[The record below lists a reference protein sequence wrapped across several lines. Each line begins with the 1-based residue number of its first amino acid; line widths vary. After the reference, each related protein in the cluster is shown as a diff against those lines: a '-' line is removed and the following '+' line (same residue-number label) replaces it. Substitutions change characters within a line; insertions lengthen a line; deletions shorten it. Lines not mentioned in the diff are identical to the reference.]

1 MKTIKIPRSAK
12 GPRPAFFAGEPGADQ
27 LLGMLMAVASEV
39 AVLRERM
46 DTVEQIA
53 AARGIS
59 LAADIEAFEPTIA
72 DRERREAW
80 RQQYMQRVL
89 QGLADDVAA
98 AAGAAPPQLPPQLP
112 PQAPPGAA
120 VPRA

>member
-1 MKTIKIPRSAK
+1 VNSIRISRSAK

-27 LLGMLMAVASEV
+27 LLGMLLAVASEV

-46 DTVEQIA
+46 DTIEQIA
-53 AARGIS
+53 AARGVSI
-59 LAADIEAFEPTIA
+59 AAEIEAFEPTIA

-80 RQQYMQRVL
+80 RQQYMQRIL
-89 QGLADDVAA
+89 QGVADDVASA
-98 AAGAAPPQLPPQLP
+98 VGAGPPPS
-112 PQAPPGAA
+112 PPGAA

>member
-1 MKTIKIPRSAK
+1 MNSIKISRSAK
-12 GPRPAFFAGEPGADQ
+12 GPRPSFFAGEPGADQ

-39 AVLRERM
+39 AVLHERL

-72 DRERREAW
+72 DRERLAAW
-80 RQQYMQRVL
+80 RQQFMQRLL
-89 QGLADDVAA
+89 QGVADNVASI
-98 AAGAAPPQLPPQLP
+98 AGAGMPPTPAGPK
-112 PQAPPGAA
+112 A
-120 VPRA
+120 

>member
-1 MKTIKIPRSAK
+1 
-12 GPRPAFFAGEPGADQ
+12 
-27 LLGMLMAVASEV
+27 MLMAVASEV

-46 DTVEQIA
+46 DTIEQIA

-59 LAADIEAFEPTIA
+59 IAEEIEAFEPTIA

-89 QGLADDVAA
+89 QGLADDVASVA
-98 AAGAAPPQLPPQLP
+98 SSGP
-112 PQAPPGAA
+112 PPGGP
-120 VPRA
+120 VPRT

>member
-1 MKTIKIPRSAK
+1 MNSIKIPRSAK

-46 DTVEQIA
+46 DTIEQIA
-53 AARGIS
+53 VARGIP
-59 LAADIEAFEPTIA
+59 LAADIEAYEPTIA

-89 QGLADDVAA
+89 QGLADDVASVA
-98 AAGAAPPQLPPQLP
+98 ATGPPQP
-112 PQAPPGAA
+112 PPGTA
-120 VPRA
+120 VPRV

>member
-1 MKTIKIPRSAK
+1 MNSIKISRSAK
-12 GPRPAFFAGEPGADQ
+12 GPRPSFFAGEPGADQ

-39 AVLRERM
+39 AVLRERL
-46 DTVEQIA
+46 DTIEQIA

-59 LAADIEAFEPTIA
+59 LATEIEAFEPTIA

-89 QGLADDVAA
+89 QGVADDVASVA
-98 AAGAAPPQLPPQLP
+98 ALGPPQP
-112 PQAPPGAA
+112 PPGTV
-120 VPRA
+120 VPGA